1 MDTAKLTKQF
11 IGFNRSAFDKSFNAI
26 AMLQEQTEKIFN
38 TSLGRIFPIP
48 EEGTK
53 MMDGWLESY
62 KTGCSDFKKAVDKN
76 FEKMDFESGGAD
88 KAMEQKMT
96 QVHEDI
102 VVMGSR
108 LAALEKRNW
117 PQEVANSI
125 LKKKTL
131 TAKEDLEPLKKAL
144 NQIEKGMPAASSL
157 EKIKKAVEQLEKK
170 MDGLQEDIT
179 RASEVI
185 AALPMKLNPLSA
197 TPEKVVKAPV
207 HQSTSPPVIKQPE
220 QPI

>member
-11 IGFNRSAFDKSFNAI
+11 IGFNRSVFDKSFNSI

-38 TSLGRIFPIP
+38 TSLGRFFPIP
-48 EEGTK
+48 EEGRK
-53 MMDGWLESY
+53 VMEEWLKSY
-62 KTGCSDFKKAVDKN
+62 KTGCNDFKKAVDKN
-76 FEKMDFESGGAD
+76 FEKMDFESNGAN
-88 KAMEQKMT
+88 KAMEQKLT
-96 QVHEDI
+96 QVHKNIEA
-102 VVMGSR
+102 MGTR
-108 LAALEKRNW
+108 LATLEKRNW
-117 PQEVANSI
+117 PQEIANSI

-131 TAKEDLEPLKKAL
+131 PAKEDLEPLKKAL

-170 MDGLQEDIT
+170 MDGLQEEIT
-179 RASEVI
+179 RISGII

-197 TPEKVVKAPV
+197 APEKVAK
-207 HQSTSPPVIKQPE
+207 STSPSVIEQPE

>member
-38 TSLGRIFPIP
+38 TSLGRSFPIP
-48 EEGTK
+48 EEGRR
-53 MMDGWLESY
+53 MIDGWLESY
-62 KTGCSDFKKAVDKN
+62 KTGCNDFKKAVDKN
-76 FEKMDFESGGAD
+76 FEKMNFESEGAD
-88 KAMEQKMT
+88 KAMEQKIT

-102 VVMGSR
+102 GVMGAR
-108 LAALEKRNW
+108 LSALEKRNW

-144 NQIEKGMPAASSL
+144 NQIEKEMPAASSL

-185 AALPMKLNPLSA
+185 AALPMQINPLSA
-197 TPEKVVKAPV
+197 TPEKMAES
-207 HQSTSPPVIKQPE
+207 HRSTSHKTA
-220 QPI
+220 